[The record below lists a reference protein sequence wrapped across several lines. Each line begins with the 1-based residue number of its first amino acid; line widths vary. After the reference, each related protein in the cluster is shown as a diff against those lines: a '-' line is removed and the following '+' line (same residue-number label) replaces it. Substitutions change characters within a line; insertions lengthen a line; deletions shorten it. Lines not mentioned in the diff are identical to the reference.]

1 MQNHEPSNSDARG
14 PSPSDRIRLSAGPVS
29 LVFEDGFLRYISLG
43 TVELVRGVYSA
54 VRDHNWDTIPG
65 RIRDFRMERGEDS
78 FLLKYVSE
86 HRRDGIHFSWNAEIT
101 GAPDGTLS
109 YSMDG
114 TVLSTF
120 RKNRI
125 GFCLLHP
132 MSLAGLPC
140 RVTHSDGSR
149 EDGVFPALI
158 SPHQPFLD
166 MKRIEYEVRG
176 VRVSQDFE
184 GEVFEMEDQRNWT
197 DASFK
202 TYCTPLGLPFPV
214 EVREGERIRQRIVI
228 RAARSA
234 ESPDRARA
242 PGSDAVPL
250 RPTGSERPL
259 PPLGFCLAEGG
270 EALSPGEMRRISAL
284 APGFL
289 RTEIRFSREGW
300 AERLK
305 AAAATARA
313 AGTSLQAALHLGAD
327 PAADLDAF
335 AVRASDLPLASIL
348 VFKEGEKSTSGR
360 WISEARTRL
369 RGAGVNAPIG
379 SGTDAFFAELN
390 RGRPPAA
397 DLDFLTFSV
406 NPQVHAFDDA
416 SLVETLPA
424 QAAAVESAR
433 AFAEGRGVAVS
444 PVTLRMRFNPNAT
457 GPEPQPKPGEPP
469 ANADPRQKTLFGAGW
484 TAASAASLAAAGT
497 ASIAYYQCSG
507 LLGLMEAGGGTV
519 FPMYHVFADLA
530 DFRGGTLEPLE
541 SEDPLGVSGFILR
554 RDGRTA
560 VFLVNHLGKAVD
572 AVLEGPAGTFRVRT
586 LDGGT
591 VKEAASDPEAF
602 RCRAG
607 SRMTAGRVRL
617 EPEAYVRMDRE

>member
-1 MQNHEPSNSDARG
+1 MHDHEPSNPDARE
-14 PSPSDRIRLSAGPVS
+14 PSPSDRIRLAAGPVS
-29 LVFEDGFLRYISLG
+29 AVFEDGFLRYIRLG
-43 TVELVRGVYSA
+43 TVEIVRGLYSA

-65 RIRDFRMERGEDS
+65 RIRDFRMERGDDS
-78 FLLKYVSE
+78 FALRYVSE
-86 HRRDGIHFSWNAEIT
+86 HRREGILFSWTAEIT
-101 GAPDGTLS
+101 GAPDGTIT

-140 RVTHSDGSR
+140 RVTHSDNSR
-149 EDGVFPALI
+149 EDGSFPSLI

-166 MKRIEYEVRG
+166 MRRIEYEVRG

-228 RAARSA
+228 RASRPAGSPARVGA
-234 ESPDRARA
+234 PDS
-242 PGSDAVPL
+242 GAVVL
-250 RPTGSERPL
+250 KTTGSEYPL

-270 EALSPGEMRRISAL
+270 EALPPAEIRRISAL

-289 RTEIRFSREGW
+289 RTEVRFSREGW
-300 AERLK
+300 AERL
-305 AAAATARA
+305 AAAAASARA
-313 AGTSLQAALHLGAD
+313 AGTSLQAALHLGDD
-327 PAADLDAF
+327 PAVDLDAF
-335 AVRASDLPLASIL
+335 AARAPDLPLASVL
-348 VFKEGEKSTSGR
+348 VFKEGEKSTSGP
-360 WISEARTRL
+360 WIAEARARL
-369 RGAGVNAPIG
+369 RGAGVRAPIG

-390 RGRPPAA
+390 RGRPPVT
-397 DLDFLTFSV
+397 DLDFLTFSI

-433 AFAEGRGVAVS
+433 AFAGGRGVAVS
-444 PVTLRMRFNPNAT
+444 PVTFRMRFNPNAT

-469 ANADPRQKTLFGAGW
+469 ASADPRQRTLFGAGW

-497 ASIAYYQCSG
+497 ASVAYYQCSG
-507 LLGLMEAGGGTV
+507 LLGLMETGGGTV

-530 DFRGGTLEPLE
+530 DFRGGTLEPLD
-541 SEDPLGVSGFILR
+541 SEDPLRVSGYVLR
-554 RDGRTA
+554 RDGRSA
-560 VFLVNHLGKAVD
+560 VFLVNHTGETTEAI
-572 AVLEGPAGTFRVRT
+572 LEGPTGRFRVRS

-591 VKEAASDPEAF
+591 LPEAASDPRAF
-602 RCRAG
+602 RARNGA
-607 SRMTAGRVRL
+607 RIPAGRLRL
-617 EPEAYVRMDRE
+617 EPEAYVRMDTE

>member
-1 MQNHEPSNSDARG
+1 MQEVKPSKPEPHG
-14 PSPSDRIRLSAGPVS
+14 LCPSDNLRLTAGPVS
-29 LVFEDGFLRYISLG
+29 AVFDDGFLRYIRLG
-43 TVELVRGVYSA
+43 SAEIVRGLYSA

-65 RIRDFRMERGEDS
+65 RIRDFRMERGSDS
-78 FLLKYVSE
+78 FTLRYVSE
-86 HRRDGIHFSWNAEIT
+86 HRRGSIGFTWNAEIT
-101 GAPDGTLS
+101 GAPDGTVT

-149 EDGVFPALI
+149 EDESFPALI

-166 MKRIEYEVRG
+166 MKRIEYEVLG

-197 DASFK
+197 DASYK

-214 EVREGERIRQRIVI
+214 EVKEGERIRQRIVI
-228 RAARSA
+228 RAARPDG
-234 ESPDRARA
+234 SPARVEA
-242 PGSDAVPL
+242 PGYGAVSL
-250 RPTGSERPL
+250 RPTGAEHPL

-270 EALSPGEMRRISAL
+270 EALSEPEIGRISAL
-284 APGFL
+284 TPGFL
-289 RTEIRFSREGW
+289 RTEVRFGREGW
-300 AERLK
+300 AGRLE
-305 AAAATARA
+305 AAAASARA
-313 AGTSLQAALHLGAD
+313 AGTFLQAALHLGSD
-327 PAADLDAF
+327 PKSDLDAF
-335 AVRASDLPLASIL
+335 GARASSLPLASIL

-360 WISEARTRL
+360 WIAEARARF
-369 RGAGVNAPIG
+369 RGAGIDIPIG

-390 RGRPPAA
+390 RGRPPVA
-397 DLDFLTFSV
+397 DLDFLTFSI

-416 SLVETLPA
+416 SLAETIPA

-433 AFAEGRGVAVS
+433 AFAGGRGVAVS

-457 GPEPQPKPGEPP
+457 GPEPAPKPGEPP
-469 ANADPRQKTLFGAGW
+469 AAADPRQKTLFGAGW
-484 TAASAASLAAAGT
+484 TAASAASLAAAG
-497 ASIAYYQCSG
+497 AVSVAYYQCSG
-507 LLGLMEAGGGTV
+507 LLGLMEPGGGAV

-530 DFRGGTLEPLE
+530 EFRGGTLEPLE
-541 SEDPLGVSGFILR
+541 SQDPLRVSGYILR
-554 RDGRTA
+554 KDGRSA
-560 VFLVNHLGKAVD
+560 LFLANHGGEAVD
-572 AVLEGPAGTFRVRT
+572 ADLEGPAGTFRVRT
-586 LDGGT
+586 MDGRT
-591 VKEAASDPEAF
+591 VREAVSDSEAF
-602 RCRAG
+602 RARSG
-607 SRMTAGRVRL
+607 SRMAAGRFRL